1 MSHDG
6 SPLRLALLMDPLE
19 EGWPSMDLAGEAL
32 HEQYHGP
39 LADGVW
45 VTSVRPRMV
54 PLARRL
60 PVLRERRDALNVDRV
75 LTRFLAY
82 PARAAL
88 RTRGQDAYHVV
99 DHTYAQLVHTLP
111 PERTGVYCHDL
122 DAFRCLL
129 EPDKE
134 PRPAWF
140 RAMAWTTMKGL
151 QRAAVVFHSTGAVRE
166 ELLRHGLVHPERL
179 VHAPP
184 GVSSEYGP
192 EPVLGDTSDEVL
204 RPLGGRP
211 YVLHVGS
218 GIPRKRVDV
227 LLEVFAALR
236 RRHPDLRLV
245 QQGAALNET
254 QRAQVARL
262 GLGDALLQPPKLDR
276 ATLAGLYRKARVVLV
291 TSEAEGFGLPVI
303 EAMACGTPVVAS
315 DLPVLREVGGDA
327 VTYAPVGDLGTWT
340 EAVHRVLESPEPGAA
355 RSQRISRARGYSWT
369 NHARII
375 LDTYRRLTGR

>member
-1 MSHDG
+1 MSNTDN
-6 SPLRLALLMDPLE
+6 PLRLALLMDPLE
-19 EGWPSMDLAGEAL
+19 EDWPSMDLAGEAL
-32 HEQYHGP
+32 HEQFHGP
-39 LADGVW
+39 LAEQVW
-45 VTSVRPRMV
+45 VTSVRPKLV

-60 PVLRERRDALNVDRV
+60 PGARQRREALNVDRV

-82 PARAAL
+82 PARVAL

-99 DHTYAQLVHTLP
+99 DHTYAQLVHALP

-122 DAFRCLL
+122 DAFRSVL
-129 EPDKE
+129 EPEKE
-134 PRPAWF
+134 PRAAWF
-140 RAMAWTTMKGL
+140 RAMAWTSLKGL
-151 QRAAVVFHSTGAVRE
+151 QRAAVVFHSTQAVRE
-166 ELLRHGLVHPERL
+166 ELLRHGVVPAERL

-192 EPVLGDTSDEVL
+192 EPVPGDISDELL

-218 GIPRKRVDV
+218 GIPRKRLDV

-236 RRHPDLRLV
+236 HRHPDLRLV
-245 QQGAALNET
+245 QQGAALT
-254 QRAQVARL
+254 DAQRDLVTRL
-262 GLGDALLQPPKLDR
+262 GLGDVLLQPPKLDR

-327 VTYAPVGDLGTWT
+327 VTYAPVGDVGTWT
-340 EAVHRVLESPEPGAA
+340 EAVHRLLQSAEPGAA
-355 RSQRISRARGYSWT
+355 RSQRISRGRGYSWT
-369 NHARII
+369 NHARTI
-375 LDTYRRLTGR
+375 LDTYRRLVRR